1 MRQPSNR
8 TIATLFARNWWTL
21 VLRGAIAILFGIAL
35 FIWPQIS
42 VAVLVWLFGLFV
54 FISGILALIAA
65 FSRRQAQ
72 ENRALLIF
80 EGIIAIIAG
89 LLVFFWPG
97 ITALILLYFIAAW
110 AVVTGIL
117 EIIAAV
123 QLRKEIENEWL
134 LAIAGIASVLFGI
147 LAAIRPGAGALAI
160 LWVIGIYAIVFGVML
175 LILGLRLRNWNT
187 SGPPVI

>member
-21 VLRGAIAILFGIAL
+21 VLRGAIAILFGIVL

>member
-110 AVVTGIL
+110 AIVTGIL

>member
-21 VLRGAIAILFGIAL
+21 VFRGAIAILFGIAL
-35 FIWPQIS
+35 FIWPEIS

-54 FISGILALIAA
+54 LISGILALVAA
-65 FSRRQAQ
+65 FSRRQPE
-72 ENRALLIF
+72 ENRALLVF
-80 EGIIAIIAG
+80 EGIIAIVAG

-110 AVVTGIL
+110 AIVTGIL
-117 EIIAAV
+117 EIIAAI

-134 LAIAGIASVLFGI
+134 LAIAGVASILFGI

-187 SGPPVI
+187 PGPPVI

>member
-21 VLRGAIAILFGIAL
+21 VFRGAIAILFGIAL
-35 FIWPQIS
+35 FIWPEIS

-54 FISGILALIAA
+54 LISGILALIAA
-65 FSRRQAQ
+65 FSRRQPE
-72 ENRALLIF
+72 ENRALLVF
-80 EGIIAIIAG
+80 EGIIAIVAG

-110 AVVTGIL
+110 AIVTGIL
-117 EIIAAV
+117 EIIAAI

-134 LAIAGIASVLFGI
+134 LAIAGVASILFGI
-147 LAAIRPGAGALAI
+147 LAVIRPGAGALAI

-187 SGPPVI
+187 PGPPVI